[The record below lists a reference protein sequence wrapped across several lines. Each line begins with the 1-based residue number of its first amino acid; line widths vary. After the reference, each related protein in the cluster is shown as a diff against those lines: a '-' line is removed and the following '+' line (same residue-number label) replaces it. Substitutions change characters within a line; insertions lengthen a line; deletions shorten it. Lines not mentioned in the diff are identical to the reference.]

1 MIWKLTLLGNRCLPC
16 WPQHISQVNNALE
29 ETSTFEARSNE
40 PLTFQSLCQHPCI
53 TLTFCNA
60 PIHYPLSSLCPVCL
74 DPYRL
79 VRGRNKWFGDDL
91 AKMRE
96 RRWWEWLALCIK
108 TKLLAGRSRAPAP
121 ACTSTLACIIERPLG
136 SSAFM
141 SGLAALAAA
150 LTVPPCF

>member
-1 MIWKLTLLGNRCLPC
+1 MIWKLTILGNRCLHC

-53 TLTFCNA
+53 TLTCCNT
-60 PIHYPLSSLCPVCL
+60 PLHYPLSWHCPVCL

-79 VRGRNKWFGDDL
+79 VRGRNKWFEDDL

-96 RRWWEWLALCIK
+96 RRWWEWPALCIK
-108 TKLLAGRSRAPAP
+108 TKLLAGRSRACAS
-121 ACTSTLACIIERPLG
+121 ALACIIERPLG
-136 SSAFM
+136 SSAFI
-141 SGLAALAAA
+141 SGSAALAAA